1 MHNFIAFISHDCFI
15 VPYDSCTG
23 DYAVRRTEWCTDI
36 PAAVRAGVR
45 KMAHDDEPIIEGYS
59 LLHHRLRICRNS
71 KFTSIRR
78 QEFGLDLGLAGK
90 ISVHASGMASPISF
104 QELPEQIGHQ

>member
-1 MHNFIAFISHDCFI
+1 MHNFSAFISHDCFI
-15 VPYDSCTG
+15 VPYGSCTG
-23 DYAVRRTEWCTDI
+23 HRTVKYTERCTGI
-36 PAAVRAGVR
+36 PAAVPAGVR
-45 KMAHDDEPIIEGYS
+45 KMAHDDGPIIEGYS

-90 ISVHASGMASPISF
+90 ISVHASHMASRMLFHGVPVM
-104 QELPEQIGHQ
+104 IGHQ